1 MKRKAMIMAV
11 ASLGSMAL
19 IGTGF
24 AGWVISANATTSAEG
39 VITAYDVKDQRLEI
53 VAGTGFAHKVESTEN
68 GAIVFGKPTAST
80 ENKESDWFRFDD
92 DVKGEVL
99 SNTFNFKVKA
109 KDDKDTN
116 KNVAFTVTSEI
127 KLAEGFETKWST
139 AKTAGIVG
147 EFSSKNKEVSYTLN
161 GTTAVDVNIDL
172 TFAWGS
178 HFTEGSAVVNP
189 YTFYNGHKYSDT
201 MPESTK
207 TYGDDAAEIMP
218 KFEEIKN
225 VGFTLTITVA
235 RAK

>member
-1 MKRKAMIMAV
+1 MKKKAMIMAV

-53 VAGTGFAHKVESTEN
+53 VAGTGFAHKVESTEK
-68 GAIVFGKPTAST
+68 GAIVFGKPAGIT
-80 ENKESDWFRFDD
+80 EEQNSGWFRFEG
-92 DVKGEVL
+92 DVKEEVL

-116 KNVAFTVTSEI
+116 KGVGFTVTSEI
-127 KLAEGFETKWST
+127 KLAKEFDPKWEA
-139 AKTAGIVG
+139 AKDAGIVG
-147 EFSSKNKEVSYTLN
+147 GFTSTNKEASYTLN
-161 GTTAVDVNIDL
+161 GTNAVDVNIDL

-178 HFTEGSAVVNP
+178 HFTKDSKIVNP
-189 YTFYNGHKYSDT
+189 YTFYNAHQYDEKMSDGVT
-201 MPESTK
+201 
-207 TYGDDAAEIMP
+207 TYGDDAAATMT

-235 RAK
+235 RA

>member
-1 MKRKAMIMAV
+1 MKKKAMIMAV

-53 VAGTGFAHKVESTEN
+53 VAGTGFDRKVESTEK
-68 GAIVFGKPTAST
+68 GAIVFGKPTGIT
-80 ENKESDWFRFDD
+80 EGQNTGWFRFEE
-92 DVKGEVL
+92 DVKEEVL

-127 KLAEGFETKWST
+127 KLAEGFDDKWNA
-139 AKTAGIVG
+139 AKAANIVG
-147 EFSSKNKEVSYTLN
+147 DFSSKNKEKSYTLN

-178 HFTEGSAVVNP
+178 HFTKDSDVVNP
-189 YTFYNGHKYSDT
+189 YTFYNSFDYKTT
-201 MPESTK
+201 MPDSTK
-207 TYGDDAAEIMP
+207 TYGDDAAETMA
-218 KFEEIKN
+218 KFKAIEN
-225 VGFTLTITVA
+225 VGFTLIITVA
-235 RAK
+235 RA